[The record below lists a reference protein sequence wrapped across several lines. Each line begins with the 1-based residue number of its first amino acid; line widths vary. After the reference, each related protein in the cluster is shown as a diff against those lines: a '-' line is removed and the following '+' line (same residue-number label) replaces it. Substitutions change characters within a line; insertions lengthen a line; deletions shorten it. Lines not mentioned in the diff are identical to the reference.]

1 MIEQCQNCGGLYAS
15 GQPEMIAGTLCE
27 CRLGALPCSPSL
39 SDTPETDEYANNQ
52 NLPQAMGYV
61 PIEHARKMERQRNQL
76 VRIANDYIDNLDG
89 SGDEAKAI
97 DYRRWLDGIL
107 SENANSHLPRS
118 SGSASCSASFDL
130 DAPRLRELLEDYVRD
145 KRQIGKD
152 LGLPENERLHHRSQR
167 RIIFDLQREN
177 RMMRMALKKVY
188 ERMQG
193 PASNRRLM
201 QIAGP
206 ARECIN
212 LAKPFLPNRGNDQ
225 EP

>member
-1 MIEQCQNCGGLYAS
+1 MLVATPARGAKMRTGCRTLSAGKSTSLKKIGEDTSATAKGAAAWS
-15 GQPEMIAGTLCE
+15 GFQGRTLRYPATRNLKTKTPKSMGESNTTQP
-27 CRLGALPCSPSL
+27 
-39 SDTPETDEYANNQ
+39 
-52 NLPQAMGYV
+52 
-61 PIEHARKMERQRNQL
+61 
-76 VRIANDYIDNLDG
+76 
-89 SGDEAKAI
+89 
-97 DYRRWLDGIL
+97 
-107 SENANSHLPRS
+107 NSTTPRS

-212 LAKPFLPNRGNDQ
+212 LAKPFLPNTQDHQ
-225 EP
+225 P